1 MTAGGADGPGVTPE
15 GPASTVDGWRD
26 PANAWRDPATAWQ
39 GDGAPPRSSGPEG
52 LVSLISDNWPRA
64 DAGLQITGGG
74 AIAVDTD
81 TLRTTATAFTM
92 AEAELS
98 AIDLRLGALQN
109 MLLAT
114 WHDTGEVVAAAS
126 ALGTRLRETQAEATG
141 IAQALCEA
149 AAVYEVVEL
158 DTALRAA
165 VAAGDADAVARLDAR
180 RTDLLSRYPEAGG
193 HAALAAFDRGIMW
206 PGELVRQGTQWGVGV
221 GGTFS
226 EPGAVWGG
234 LVVGLGTVGGAALV
248 GIAGTGLVSRDAR
261 LTGTAGPVTVTA
273 VAPEGMSGVRSGVAP
288 GAAAAGGAGQAA
300 PTSWRPPA
308 AVAPQSLAAAASRIP
323 GDGAARVRVE
333 KYTMADGSTQFALYI
348 AGMQSSDVAGG
359 DDPWDNESNLQLYSG
374 QMSDSYAA
382 TQAALAAA
390 GAEAGDAVHVVA
402 FSQGAMIGSHLAVE
416 GGYDVQTLVSL
427 GSPVEADV
435 GAGTL
440 SVAIRHTDDPVAGLA
455 GGGAMDGVGA
465 PGSFVAERVYDPA
478 TAAEDATLP
487 AHRLTAYAETA
498 ALVDASGDPRVAGVQ
513 AVFDD
518 LGRAASVE
526 VSEYAAV
533 RGGG

>member
-1 MTAGGADGPGVTPE
+1 MTARGADEPEAPPDAPTPMAE
-15 GPASTVDGWRD
+15 GWH
-26 PANAWRDPATAWQ
+26 DPATAWRDPLSAWQ
-39 GDGAPPRSSGPEG
+39 GDGTATRAPDPEG
-52 LVSLISDNWPRA
+52 VVALVSDTWPRA

-74 AIAVDTD
+74 AVAVDTD
-81 TLRTTATAFTM
+81 TLRTTATAFTT
-92 AEAELS
+92 AASELEA
-98 AIDLRLGALQN
+98 IGLRLGSVQN
-109 MLLAT
+109 MLLGT
-114 WHDTGEVVAAAS
+114 WGDADEVVAAAS
-126 ALGTRLRETQAEATG
+126 VLGTRLHETGAEAVG
-141 IAQALCEA
+141 IAAALREA
-149 AAVYEVVEL
+149 AAVYEVVEI
-158 DTALRAA
+158 DIALRAA
-165 VAAGDADAVARLDAR
+165 ALAGDADASARLEAR
-180 RTDLLSRYPEAGG
+180 RADVLSRYPEAGER
-193 HAALAAFDRGIMW
+193 AALAAFERSVMW

-221 GGTFS
+221 GDTFS

-234 LVVGLGTVGGAALV
+234 LAVGLGTIGGAALV
-248 GIAGTGLVSRDAR
+248 GIGGTGLVRRDAR
-261 LTGTAGPVTVTA
+261 LTGAAGPVVVTA
-273 VAPEGMSGVRSGVAP
+273 VTPEGPPGVRAGVAP
-288 GAAAAGGAGQAA
+288 GAAATGGVGQAA

-333 KYTMADGSTQFALYI
+333 KYTMPDGSKQFALYI
-348 AGMQSSDVAGG
+348 AGMQSADVACG

-374 QMSDSYAA
+374 RMSDSYAA
-382 TQAALAAA
+382 TQAALTAA

-402 FSQGAMIGSHLAVE
+402 FSQGGMIGAHLAVE

-455 GGGAMDGVGA
+455 GGGALGGVGA

-478 TAAEDATLP
+478 TALEDAALP

-498 ALVDASGDPRVAGVQ
+498 AIVDASGDPRVADVH
-513 AVFDD
+513 AVFEG
-518 LGRAASVE
+518 LAQAEAVE

-533 RGGG
+533 RGDR